1 MFCISEVLKYIME
14 IYLITDQTNGK
25 QYVGQTTQTK
35 EKRWSS
41 HLVGDLYVDCAI
53 RKHGVENI
61 TLETL
66 EYVYDK
72 NLLDE
77 KEKYWINK
85 LDTLIP
91 NGYNV
96 LPGGDCGYGRNTV
109 HEFNKEQ
116 YLRKIFYPPT
126 RRRSAIKCK
135 IYTINRQDLSQ
146 LIRESV
152 KSGPYKSGGDFTGL
166 SQEEWVYWYRF
177 TNNFEQRVFDVVGHN
192 DLCKIAK
199 KISYAPSMSYLS
211 ENSFDDYG
219 VDIDVNTISKCIHEK
234 MLLRLVSEYE
244 PNDEFD
250 YLYIVKSEDE
260 NEYIEF
266 AEKKIQSILDD
277 WDAHPEKL
285 SEIVDANRRDVQLKT
300 QNKERLEKEQRKRI
314 YYCLRDF
321 LYLYANRFS
330 HTGDANSGFVAK
342 VSVGF
347 DKYNSGVCNDEIDAF
362 VKCKD
367 WIISALAMDNNAFE
381 QYVSEREHEQDLIKK
396 RKWKE
401 YKEFKASREAREKS
415 ICAAKRNRK

>member
-25 QYVGQTTQTK
+25 QYVGQTIQTK
-35 EKRWSS
+35 EKRWCS
-41 HLVGDLYVDCAI
+41 HLSGDLYVDCAI
-53 RKHGVENI
+53 RKHGIENI

-66 EYVYDK
+66 EHIYDK

-77 KEKYWINK
+77 REKYWISK
-85 LDTLIP
+85 LNTLVP

-116 YLRKIFYPPT
+116 YLRKIFYPPV
-126 RRRSAIKCK
+126 RRRKSIRCK
-135 IYTINRQDLSQ
+135 IYVISRQDLDH
-146 LIRESV
+146 LVCKSV
-152 KSGPYKSGGDFTGL
+152 KSGPYKSDRGFAGL
-166 SQEEWVYWYRF
+166 PQDEWVYWYRF
-177 TNNFEQRVFDVVGHN
+177 TNNFEQRVFDVIEHD

-199 KISYAPSMSYLS
+199 NISYAPSMKYLS
-211 ENSFDDYG
+211 DNSLDDYG
-219 VDIDVNTISKCIHEK
+219 IYIDVSTISKCIHEK
-234 MLLRLVSEYE
+234 MLLRLTSEYE
-244 PNDEFD
+244 PTDEFD
-250 YLYIVKSEDE
+250 YLYIVESEDE
-260 NEYIEF
+260 SEYIEF
-266 AEKKIQSILDD
+266 AEKKIQSILND

-285 SEIVDANRRDVQLKT
+285 SEIVDANRRAVQFKT
-300 QNKERLEKEQRKRI
+300 QNKERLEKEQRKRT
-314 YYCLRDF
+314 YYYLRDF

-330 HTGDANSGFVAK
+330 HIGDAHSGFVAK
-342 VSVGF
+342 ISVGF
-347 DKYNSGVCNDEIDAF
+347 DKYSSDPCNDEIDAF

-367 WIISALAMDNNAFE
+367 WIISVLNMDHNAFE

-415 ICAAKRNRK
+415 IRAAKRNRK